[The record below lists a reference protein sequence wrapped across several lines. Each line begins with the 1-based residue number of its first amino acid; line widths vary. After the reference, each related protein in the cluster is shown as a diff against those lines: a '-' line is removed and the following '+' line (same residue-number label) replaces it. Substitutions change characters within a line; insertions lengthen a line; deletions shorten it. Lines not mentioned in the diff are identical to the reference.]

1 MSQPASL
8 AEQIRTL
15 LRTLT
20 PVVAERASQE
30 AALAKRLKE
39 QTATI
44 EREHA
49 QAASARETA
58 TTTAKNAIE
67 AERIALM
74 EAIRVKHEKEFGD
87 AHAVMTADVASFADT
102 TARLEARAEQK
113 LEDSKWLAETLVESG
128 EGKARAEFETAAKD
142 HKLRREEVDAV
153 RSKAVALLAAQ
164 GHAPMPGMSEGTVDT
179 TRSLPVYVERC
190 RDAGRMLD
198 ARVKPMLLRPST
210 IMIVALACAG
220 IGAGVG
226 VWQRGLSGA
235 SLGIGAGLGVVGA
248 LVVLLIGR
256 VILRQRV
263 PHAAAQLAAR
273 LAEADGALAMFLAKA
288 EEARQKVVA
297 EAMERRDKE
306 MAKGQG
312 RYASAR
318 QEIDRR
324 KLDEEP
330 ALRAK
335 HRQVMDRVLRRT
347 GEKSSAVDQEA
358 ARKQN
363 ALQREHEAA
372 ITQASATKATRLEAA
387 QRECSEGT
395 AALRERWTAATA
407 HAREELASIATA
419 SAPLSHPWEGSGA
432 PDWEK
437 FVPRLSPPVAAR
449 FGTVNVSMAQMP
461 GGVPTDESLRE
472 PAVEAF
478 DLPAMLDF
486 LGTGSLLI
494 QAGPEQR
501 ADAVASLQA
510 VMLRLLTT
518 FPPGKLKFTIID
530 PVGLGQS
537 FAGFMHLADHDESLV
552 SDKIWTDPR
561 HIEQKLTDITE
572 HMEAV
577 IQKYLRNEFATIQ
590 DYNIKAGEVAEP
602 FRFLVI
608 ADFPANFTETAA
620 KRLASIVASGPRCGV
635 FTLIAT
641 DARQRPPAW
650 VPMPEIERASV
661 NVVGKEGKLS
671 WKDADF
677 SAWPLAIE
685 RPPSEDVVTRIAHA
699 VGKHAKEMSRVQ
711 VPFGT
716 VAPKREE
723 LWTRSTSGD
732 IRVPLGKAGATKVQQ
747 MVLGRGTS
755 QHVLI
760 AGRTGSGKSTLLHAL
775 ITSAMLWYS
784 PWELEL
790 YLVDFKKGVEFK
802 TYASHNVPHA
812 RVIAVESEREFGL
825 SVLRKLDAEL
835 TRRGNLFRELGVQD
849 LASYRKAKGEGDLT
863 GEGVKSSIPRTLL
876 IVDEFQ
882 EFFTE
887 DDKIAQEGMLLMDRL
902 VRQGRA
908 FGMHVILG
916 SQTIGGAYSLARATI
931 GQMAV
936 RVALQCSEAD
946 SYLILSEDNAAARLL
961 SRPGEAIYNDQSGM
975 IEGNSPFQV
984 VWLPDEVRDS
994 HLDDVEARTKA
1005 EGWKGDPP
1013 IVFEGNVP
1021 SHLPRN
1027 HLLRAVL
1034 DGSSV
1039 PNMPT
1044 IWLGEAI
1051 SIKDPTSVK
1060 FRRQSG
1066 SNLLI
1071 VGQQERPTLGLIVS
1085 SLVSLAPQVS
1095 RSGRLPSITILDGGT
1110 SDAESTDEL
1119 ISLGKQL
1126 GSGVAAVV
1134 NGRAADAAVA
1144 AIYEEFQKR
1153 QAGDGGADQPPVF
1166 LVVSGLQR
1174 FRTLRKSETDFGYD
1188 DGGAEAAT
1196 KPDKQFTALLKDGPG
1211 VGIFTIVRVDTSTN
1225 LERAMDRRMLKE
1237 FDYRVLFQMSAN
1249 DSSNLIDSTAAGN
1262 LGQHRGLL
1270 YSEETGQVEKFRP
1283 YAVPETEWLARTL
1296 SSLPSPVG

>member
-1 MSQPASL
+1 M
-8 AEQIRTL
+8 
-15 LRTLT
+15 LT
-20 PVVAERASQE
+20 PLVAERSTHE
-30 AALAKRLKE
+30 TSLAQRLKE
-39 QTATI
+39 QTTII
-44 EREHA
+44 EREHS
-49 QAASARETA
+49 QALGARETA
-58 TTTAKNAIE
+58 TATAKNAIE
-67 AERIALM
+67 AERLALM
-74 EAIRVKHEKEFGD
+74 DLIRTKHEKDFGD

-128 EGKARAEFETAAKD
+128 EGKARAEYETSAKD
-142 HKLRREEVDAV
+142 HKLRRDEIEAVRTKAAGLLSSQGHGTLPTAVAGEVDTG
-153 RSKAVALLAAQ
+153 K
-164 GHAPMPGMSEGTVDT
+164 
-179 TRSLPVYVERC
+179 SLSVHVEAC
-190 RDAGRMLD
+190 RASGAIVE
-198 ARVKPMLLRPST
+198 ARVKPALLRPST
-210 IMIVALACAG
+210 MMIVAIVCGLAGAGIGVSQQGLSGASIG

-226 VWQRGLSGA
+226 VIAAL
-235 SLGIGAGLGVVGA
+235 LLLLVGRI
-248 LVVLLIGR
+248 LLR
-256 VILRQRV
+256 KRV
-263 PHAAAQLAAR
+263 PVAAGALAAR
-273 LAEADGALAMFLAKA
+273 LAEADAALALFLTKA
-288 EEARQKVVA
+288 DEAREKVISDA
-297 EAMERRDKE
+297 KERRDKE
-306 MAKGQG
+306 MAKGQAK
-312 RYASAR
+312 YTAAR

-330 ALRAK
+330 ELRAK

-347 GEKSSAVDQEA
+347 GERSAEVDAESA
-358 ARKQN
+358 SKQN
-363 ALQREHEAA
+363 ALRSEHQAALELAVTTRAERLESAKREHTEGAA
-372 ITQASATKATRLEAA
+372 SMRAKWAS
-387 QRECSEGT
+387 G
-395 AALRERWTAATA
+395 TA
-407 HAREELASIATA
+407 HARSELAAIAAA
-419 SAPLSHPWEGSGA
+419 SGPLSLPWEGDGA
-432 PDWEK
+432 PDWEHFK
-437 FVPRLSPPVAAR
+437 PRTTPPVAAR
-449 FGTVNVSMAQMP
+449 FGTLAVSMAQMV
-461 GGVPTDESLRE
+461 GGVPIEADLRD
-472 PAVEAF
+472 AGVEAF

-518 FPPGKLKFTIID
+518 FPPGKLKFTIVD

-577 IQKYLRNEFATIQ
+577 IQKYLRNEYATIQ
-590 DYNIKAGEVAEP
+590 EYNIKAGEVAEP

-620 KRLASIVASGPRCGV
+620 RRLASIVASGPRCGV

-650 VPMPEIERASV
+650 VPMPEIEKASV
-661 NVVGKEGKLS
+661 NVVGKDGKLS

-677 SAWPLAIE
+677 APWPLSIE

-716 VAPKREE
+716 VAPKVEE

-732 IRVPLGKAGATKVQQ
+732 LRVPLGKAGATKVQQ

-802 TYASHNVPHA
+802 TYASHHVPHA

-835 TRRGNLFRELGVQD
+835 SRRGNLFRELGVQD
-849 LASYRKAKGEGDLT
+849 LASYRKARGEGDGGT
-863 GEGVKSSIPRTLL
+863 KSSIPRTLL

-887 DDKIAQEGMLLMDRL
+887 DDKIAQEAMLLMDRL

-984 VWLPDEVRDS
+984 VWLPDEVRDA
-994 HLDDVEARTKA
+994 HLDQVEARTKA
-1005 EGWKGDPP
+1005 EGWKGEPP

-1027 HLLRAVL
+1027 HLLQAVL
-1034 DGSSV
+1034 DGTGV
-1039 PNMPT
+1039 PSMPT
-1044 IWLGEAI
+1044 LWLGEAI
-1051 SIKDPTSVK
+1051 SIKDPTAVK

-1071 VGQQERPTLGLIVS
+1071 VGQQERPTLGLIVAS
-1085 SLVSLAPQVS
+1085 VISLAPQVT
-1095 RSGRLPSITILDGGT
+1095 RAGRLPSITILDGGT
-1110 SDAESTDEL
+1110 SDAESTEEL
-1119 ISLGKQL
+1119 ISLGKML
-1126 GSGVAAVV
+1126 GTSTAAVV
-1134 NGRAADAAVA
+1134 GGRAADAAVA
-1144 AIYEEFQKR
+1144 AIYDEFQKR

-1166 LVVSGLQR
+1166 LIVSGLQR
-1174 FRTLRKSETDFGYD
+1174 FRTLRKADSDFGF
-1188 DGGAEAAT
+1188 DGDAGEAAT
-1196 KPDKQFTALLKDGPG
+1196 KPDKQFSALLKDGPG

-1249 DSSNLIDSTAAGN
+1249 DSSNLIDSTAAGG

-1283 YAVPETEWLARTL
+1283 YAVPEADWLTRTL
-1296 SSLPSPVG
+1296 AALPSPVA

>member
-1 MSQPASL
+1 MSQQESL
-8 AEQIRTL
+8 AERVRRVIRAV
-15 LRTLT
+15 T
-20 PVVAERASQE
+20 PLVEERSKQE
-30 AALAKRLKE
+30 SALGQRLKE
-39 QTATI
+39 QTAVI
-44 EREHA
+44 EREHK
-49 QAASARETA
+49 QTLAARDTA
-58 TTTAKNAIE
+58 TATSKQAIE
-67 AERIALM
+67 SEKLALM
-74 EAIRVKHEKEFGD
+74 DLVRAKHEKEWGE
-87 AHAVMTADVASFADT
+87 AHANMSQDLAAFADT

-113 LEDSKWLAETLVESG
+113 LEDSKWMAETLVESG
-128 EGKARAEFETAAKD
+128 EGKARAEFETSAKD
-142 HKLRREEVDAV
+142 HKMRQDEVEAVRVRAATLLTQNGHGAMPAAGLLGEVDT
-153 RSKAVALLAAQ
+153 
-164 GHAPMPGMSEGTVDT
+164 G
-179 TRSLPVYVERC
+179 RSLSTYVEAC
-190 RDAGRMLD
+190 RAAGAELEG
-198 ARVKPMLLRPST
+198 RVKPLLLRPSS
-210 IMIVALACAG
+210 IMIAG
-220 IGAGVG
+220 LLFAIGGAAAGASRGVSGMNVG
-226 VWQRGLSGA
+226 V
-235 SLGIGAGLGVVGA
+235 GAGLGAIAA
-248 LVVLLIGR
+248 LLVLLAGR
-256 VILRQRV
+256 VVFRTRV
-263 PHAAAQLAAR
+263 PAAAAAMAAR
-273 LAEADGALAMFLAKA
+273 LAEADAALALFLRRA
-288 EEARQKVVA
+288 EEARERA
-297 EAMERRDKE
+297 CGEAKERRDKE
-306 MAKGQG
+306 MAKGQA
-312 RYASAR
+312 RYAAAR

-330 ALRAK
+330 ELRGR
-335 HRQVMDRVLRRT
+335 HRVILDRVQKRT
-347 GEKSSAVDQEA
+347 GEKSSEIDAEA
-358 ARKQN
+358 ARKL
-363 ALQREHEAA
+363 AGLKREHDEAVA
-372 ITQASATKATRLEAA
+372 LAGRMREERLESAR
-387 QRECSEGT
+387 REASEGMASLKARWLEGMDNLRGELGAIS
-395 AALRERWTAATA
+395 AAA
-407 HAREELASIATA
+407 
-419 SAPLSHPWEGSGA
+419 APLSLPWEGDGA

-437 FVPRLSPPVAAR
+437 FRPRTTPPVAAR
-449 FGTVNVSMAQMP
+449 FGTLPVSMAAMA
-461 GGVPTDESLRE
+461 GGVPADAELKAA
-472 PAVEAF
+472 AVESF
-478 DLPAMLDF
+478 ELPGLLDF

-501 ADAVASLQA
+501 AESVAVLQA

-577 IQKYLRNEFATIQ
+577 IQKYLRNEYATIQ
-590 DYNIKAGEVAEP
+590 DYNVKAGEVAEP

-608 ADFPANFTETAA
+608 ADFPANFNETSA
-620 KRLASIVASGPRCGV
+620 KRLASIVQSGPRCGV
-635 FTLIAT
+635 YTLIAT

-650 VPMPEIERASV
+650 VPMGEIERASA
-661 NVVGKEGKLS
+661 NIAGKDGKLS

-677 SAWPLAIE
+677 AAWPLHVE

-716 VAPKREE
+716 VAPGPQE

-732 IRVPLGKAGATKVQQ
+732 LKVPLGKAGATKVQNL
-747 MVLGRGTS
+747 VLGRGTS

-760 AGRTGSGKSTLLHAL
+760 AGRTGSGKSTLLHAM

-802 TYASHNVPHA
+802 TYASHHVPHA

-825 SVLRKLDAEL
+825 SVLRRLDAEL
-835 TRRGNLFRELGVQD
+835 SRRGNLFRELGVQD
-849 LASYRKAKGEGDLT
+849 LASYRKAKGEGED
-863 GEGVKSSIPRTLL
+863 GGRSSVPRTLL
-876 IVDEFQ
+876 VVDEFQ

-908 FGMHVILG
+908 FGMHVVLG

-936 RVALQCSEAD
+936 RIALQCSEAD

-975 IEGNSPFQV
+975 IEGNNPFQV
-984 VWLPDEVRDS
+984 VWLPDEVRDGY
-994 HLDDVEARTKA
+994 LDQVEARSRA
-1005 EGWKGDPP
+1005 DGWKGDPP

-1027 HLLRAVL
+1027 HLLAGL
-1034 DGSSV
+1034 FAGAAA
-1039 PNMPT
+1039 PAMPT

-1051 SIKDPTSVK
+1051 SIKDPTNVR

-1071 VGQQERPTLGLIVS
+1071 VGQQERATLGLIVS
-1085 SLVSLAPQVS
+1085 GLVSLAPQLRTQARV
-1095 RSGRLPSITILDGGT
+1095 PSITVLDGGT
-1110 SDAESTDEL
+1110 SDTETTDEL
-1119 ISLGKQL
+1119 TAMGRMW
-1126 GSGVAAVV
+1126 GSAGRLAVV
-1134 NGRAADAAVA
+1134 SGRAADAAVGA
-1144 AIYEEFQKR
+1144 LYEEFQRR
-1153 QAGDGGADQPPVF
+1153 QQGGDGGDPPLF

-1174 FRTLRKSETDFGYD
+1174 FRTLRKNDGDFGF
-1188 DGGAEAAT
+1188 GAEDEGPAT
-1196 KPDKQFTALLKDGPG
+1196 KPDKQFSTLLKDGPA

-1249 DSSNLIDSTAAGN
+1249 DSSNLIDSTAAGG

-1283 YAVPETEWLARTL
+1283 YAVPEDGWLAGVL
-1296 SSLPSPVG
+1296 SGAAAPTA